1 MAAKSAQSRPSLAL
15 SARQIGFI
23 EKCNGLEERATT
35 MTTLLKTAAIAALI
49 TGFANTAHAGAPYAF
64 QSDEY
69 LAMATPPVVTTTAE
83 VLTPHN
89 GSAELRQIETLEN
102 DRRMEKSRIAVARLD
117 GGRLIPTPYGEE
129 FDWKLLDERVDHN
142 IEVMNA
148 GDYLKYIPEIPFDGV
163 DTDNKIDEVRLTAA
177 NEGYSHVIVYGMGA
191 DAYWSSFGGKALSE
205 TGLTVHEDCDSWD
218 EAKAKA
224 LLINTHTGEVLGAAK
239 ADDVTYNI
247 GYLAD
252 DMERVLKAL
261 T

>member
-1 MAAKSAQSRPSLAL
+1 
-15 SARQIGFI
+15 
-23 EKCNGLEERATT
+23 

-49 TGFANTAHAGAPYAF
+49 TGFANAAHAGTPYAY
-64 QSDEY
+64 QSDDY
-69 LAMATPPVVTTTAE
+69 LAMVEPVEMITPFAETTVLAE
-83 VLTPHN
+83 
-89 GSAELRQIETLEN
+89 IETIDTAALN
-102 DRRMEKSRIAVARLD
+102 PASRIAVARLD

-129 FDWKLLDERVDHN
+129 FDWKMLNERSDLN

-148 GDYLKYIPEIPFDGV
+148 GDYLKYIPEIAFDGH
-163 DTDNKIDEVRLTAA
+163 DTDNKIDEIRLTAA
-177 NEGYSHVIVYGMGA
+177 NEGFSHVILYGMGA

-218 EAKAKA
+218 KAKAKA
-224 LLINTHTGEVLGAAK
+224 LLVDTHSGEVLGAAK